1 MKKSLFAVMAALAM
15 ASCSQNVIDEIDNGS
30 QKGKA
35 EIHFGY
41 SPVGRATVMVT
52 DNFEHFKVSAY
63 THTETTYAADIT
75 TADLIPDTQFNYD
88 KTKSVWGAANDA
100 VFYWPT
106 SDYVTFFGYS
116 PENITGYSKTD
127 GKAPTFNYAVKSD
140 IGSQEDVLVTQV
152 TKSATADRNSAVS
165 LKFDHALTQVYF
177 KLIGED
183 ADLSYEVESIAIKG
197 LKDEGTYTYGSGW
210 DTSSDATTQD
220 YTIALS
226 PAKAFN
232 GVADPTKAQDADFTS
247 LTANDQLMILMPQ
260 DLTSVT
266 VEVTYSAKKGDVEV
280 HSAGKAI
287 SKTLTGAWDSGDK
300 IAYKLVLSGD
310 KMEITGEVETTWTE
324 KDNTLN

>member
-15 ASCSQNVIDEIDNGS
+15 ASCSQNVIDEIDNGG

-63 THTETTYAADIT
+63 THTEATYASST
-75 TADLIPDTQFNYD
+75 TTDELIPNTQFNYD

-116 PENITGYSKTD
+116 PESITGYSKAV
-127 GKAPTFNYAVKSD
+127 GKAPTFTYTVKSD
-140 IGSQEDVLVTQV
+140 IASQEDVLVTQA
-152 TKSATADRNSAVS
+152 TKSAATDRNSAVS

-183 ADLSYEVESIAIKG
+183 ADLSYEVNSIAIKG
-197 LKDEGTYTYGSGW
+197 LKDEGTYTYGTGW
-210 DTSSDATTQD
+210 DASSDATTKD
-220 YTIALS
+220 YTITLS
-226 PAKAFN
+226 PAKTFN
-232 GVADPTKAQDADFTS
+232 GVADPTNAQNADFTA

-266 VEVTYSAKKGDVEV
+266 VEVTYSAKKGSVEV
-280 HSAGKAI
+280 HSADKAI
-287 SKTLTGAWDSGDK
+287 SKTLTGTWSSGDK

-324 KDNTLN
+324 KDGTLN